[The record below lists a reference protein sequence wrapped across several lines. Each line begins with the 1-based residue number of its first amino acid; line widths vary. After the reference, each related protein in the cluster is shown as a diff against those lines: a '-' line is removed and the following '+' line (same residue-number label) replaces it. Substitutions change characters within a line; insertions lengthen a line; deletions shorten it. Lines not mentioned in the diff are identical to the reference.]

1 MVHIRAKEPAA
12 NPRSVCGAAFS
23 GGPTNGVSDF
33 FLRGDFFPNIHWL
46 KLRGAIGRDRAKTV
60 FFSKETG
67 GRKRL
72 FARTFCK
79 SRVLLKIVKMQPV
92 FLVIWGCA
100 KGVKMAVDSVKEE
113 RMGNWG

>member
-1 MVHIRAKEPAA
+1 MQFNVEPERKGRAW
-12 NPRSVCGAAFS
+12 S
-23 GGPTNGVSDF
+23 PTAGSNDF
-33 FLRGDFFPNIHWL
+33 FLQADFFPNIHWL

-72 FARTFCK
+72 FAGTKSK

-92 FLVIWGCA
+92 FLVFWCCA
-100 KGVKMAVDSVKEE
+100 KGVKMAVGSVKQEN
-113 RMGNWG
+113 MGKWG